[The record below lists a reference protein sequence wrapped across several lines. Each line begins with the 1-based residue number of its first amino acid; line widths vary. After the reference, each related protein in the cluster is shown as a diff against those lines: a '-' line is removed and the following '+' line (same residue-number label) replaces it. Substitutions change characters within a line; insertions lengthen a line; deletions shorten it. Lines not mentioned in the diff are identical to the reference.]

1 MSQAGAGVPFLK
13 RNPDDRL
20 FRFHQGGRLRKLL
33 AHAMANAGLSFPKR
47 ERGFHLFCHT
57 YGTWLMR
64 CGMDN
69 YALARVTGRWKDPRS
84 AEPYLHNLVSSE
96 ARRVAITGM
105 THTLTWKG
113 SVVRSH
119 YRPPAFAASR
129 LRPASRLRRTLS
141 AVALAKADYQ
151 IARVAIED

>member
-1 MSQAGAGVPFLK
+1 MPPRPSRPRKSDGPLRTGAAGMSQAGAGVPFLK

-96 ARRVAITGM
+96 ARRVANSLPTP
-105 THTLTWKG
+105 T
-113 SVVRSH
+113 R
-119 YRPPAFAASR
+119 
-129 LRPASRLRRTLS
+129 
-141 AVALAKADYQ
+141 AK
-151 IARVAIED
+151 RVQA

>member
-64 CGMDN
+64 CG
-69 YALARVTGRWKDPRS
+69 RWKDPRS

-96 ARRVAITGM
+96 ARRVANSLPTP
-105 THTLTWKG
+105 T
-113 SVVRSH
+113 R
-119 YRPPAFAASR
+119 
-129 LRPASRLRRTLS
+129 
-141 AVALAKADYQ
+141 AK
-151 IARVAIED
+151 RVQA